1 MKKITRSQLEKTIS
15 KETNLSK
22 EVIGAV
28 LDSFI
33 DNVTAALQ
41 NGDSVTVP
49 RLGRFEV
56 RQRVEKNYTNPKTG
70 ERGVLP
76 ANTRPAFAFGATVKQ
91 KFKE

>member
-1 MKKITRSQLEKTIS
+1 MAKITRAQLESKIS
-15 KETNLSK
+15 KQTLLSK
-22 EVIGAV
+22 EVIGEV
-28 LDSFI
+28 LDAFI
-33 DNVTAALQ
+33 ENITSALE

-49 RLGRFEV
+49 RLGKFEM
-56 RQRVEKNYTNPKTG
+56 RQRTAKNFTNPKTG